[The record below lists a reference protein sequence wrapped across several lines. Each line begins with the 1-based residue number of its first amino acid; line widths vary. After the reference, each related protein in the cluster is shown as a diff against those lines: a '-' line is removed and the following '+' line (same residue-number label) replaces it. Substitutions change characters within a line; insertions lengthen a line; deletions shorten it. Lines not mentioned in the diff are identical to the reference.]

1 MEKGIH
7 DFRFSL
13 IQDSM
18 NSSENVS
25 NAYSDNILF
34 QFASWFTGVHG
45 YVSLVICTFGVCT
58 NIFNIT
64 ILSRADMRSPT
75 NVMLTW
81 LAVSDVLTMI
91 PYIPFAI
98 HFYCVFDPMDV
109 SPEKFTRGWTTYMLI
124 LVNLAATT
132 HTISIWL
139 GVALAVFRFAQMRT
153 TATGPIA
160 RKRSM
165 KQAKIVIIVVY
176 VLSTLVLIPNYATNE
191 IQQISVDNRTMFV
204 LKDLKL
210 ASNQTDTIVLVNV
223 LVYSIVAKLIP
234 CALMILFGGSLLYS
248 LAIKGK
254 NRRRRLSSSGLGAKR
269 ETRQTKTTR
278 MLLVVMILFLI
289 TEFPQGILIFL
300 SAVMKGFYQNV
311 YVPLGDL
318 MDSIAL
324 VNNAINFVLYCS
336 MSQQFRSKFL
346 EMYLRRTSKFKKIE
360 RLSFTHSFTKT
371 VFTDVQS

>member
-1 MEKGIH
+1 M
-7 DFRFSL
+7 
-13 IQDSM
+13 M
-18 NSSENVS
+18 NLTENIS
-25 NAYSDNILF
+25 NTQTDNLLF
-34 QFASWFTGVHG
+34 EFASWFTGVHG
-45 YVSLVICTFGVCT
+45 YVSLVICTFGVFT

-64 ILSRADMRSPT
+64 ILSREDMRSPT
-75 NVMLTW
+75 NLMLTW
-81 LAVSDVLTMI
+81 LAVSDILTMI

-98 HFYCVFDPMDV
+98 HFYCLFDPMDI
-109 SPEKFTRGWTTYMLI
+109 SPEKFTHGWTVYMLI

-153 TATGPIA
+153 TATGSIA
-160 RKRSM
+160 KKRSM
-165 KQAKIVIIVVY
+165 KQAKIVIIIVY
-176 VLSTLVLIPNYATNE
+176 ILSTLVLIPNYVTNE
-191 IQQISVDNRTMFV
+191 IKEIRVDNTTVYV
-204 LKDLKL
+204 LKDLQL
-210 ASNQTDTIVLVNV
+210 ASNKTDTIVLVNV

-234 CALMILFGGSLLYS
+234 CALMIIFGGSLLYS

-254 NRRRRLSSSGLGAKR
+254 SRRRRLSSSGLGVKR

-300 SAVMKGFYQNV
+300 SAVIEGFYHNV

-318 MDSIAL
+318 MDAIAL

-360 RLSFTHSFTKT
+360 KLSFTHSLTKT
-371 VFTDVQS
+371 FFTEIHS

>member
-1 MEKGIH
+1 
-7 DFRFSL
+7 
-13 IQDSM
+13 M
-18 NSSENVS
+18 NSTTDYSGYTPHTDNV
-25 NAYSDNILF
+25 LF

-45 YVSLVICTFGVCT
+45 YVSLIICTFGVCT
-58 NIFNIT
+58 NVFNIT
-64 ILSRADMRSPT
+64 ILSRQDMRSPT

-81 LAVSDVLTMI
+81 LAVSDILTMI

-98 HFYCVFDPMDV
+98 HFYCVFDPMDI
-109 SPEKFTRGWTTYMLI
+109 SPEKFSRGWTTYMLI

-139 GVALAVFRFAQMRT
+139 GVALAVFRFTQMRT

-165 KQAKIVIIVVY
+165 KHAKIVIVVVY
-176 VLSTLVLIPNYATNE
+176 VLSTLILIPNYVTNE
-191 IQQISVDNRTMFV
+191 IEELKMDNNT
-204 LKDLKL
+204 LYIIKDLKL
-210 ASNQTDTIVLVNV
+210 ATNQTETIVLVNV
-223 LVYSIVAKLIP
+223 MVYSIVAKLIP
-234 CALMILFGGSLLYS
+234 CALMVIFGGSLLYS

-269 ETRQTKTTR
+269 ETRQSKTTR

-289 TEFPQGILIFL
+289 TELPQGILIFL

-318 MDSIAL
+318 MDFIAL
-324 VNNAINFVLYCS
+324 VNNGINFVLYCS

-346 EMYLRRTSKFKKIE
+346 EMYLRRTSSFKKIDK
-360 RLSFTHSFTKT
+360 LSFTHSFTKT
-371 VFTDVQS
+371 LFTEVH